1 MSSTRKFKKVEK
13 PLSQTRHYSLCIPT
27 TLVSDCRNL
36 SQITHKVYQVAKFAS
51 LFNVSEVVIL
61 EDNSQVD
68 ATKKKIST
76 AKLILA
82 LLQYFVTPP
91 YLRNT
96 VFNEKFRPYLT
107 AASKLPRLSTLP
119 FTRYQKQDHGRY
131 REGLT
136 IKMQKPTLARKKTG
150 KVFKQ
155 TKYSTGSTKSAGA
168 DKRKGHH
175 RHNNEENCISSGS
188 LR

>member
-68 ATKKKIST
+68 ATKKKSP
-76 AKLILA
+76 
-82 LLQYFVTPP
+82 LL
-91 YLRNT
+91 N
-96 VFNEKFRPYLT
+96 
-107 AASKLPRLSTLP
+107 
-119 FTRYQKQDHGRY
+119 
-131 REGLT
+131 
-136 IKMQKPTLARKKTG
+136 
-150 KVFKQ
+150 
-155 TKYSTGSTKSAGA
+155 
-168 DKRKGHH
+168 
-175 RHNNEENCISSGS
+175 
-188 LR
+188 